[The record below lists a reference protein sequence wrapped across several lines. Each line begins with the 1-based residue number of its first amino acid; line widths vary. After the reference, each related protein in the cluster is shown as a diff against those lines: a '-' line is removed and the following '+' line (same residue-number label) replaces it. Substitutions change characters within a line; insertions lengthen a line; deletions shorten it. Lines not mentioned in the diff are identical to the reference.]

1 MTSKEVGEKLVELC
15 RANKALEALS
25 LYNPKAVSVEAQ
37 GSEAMPAVIEGVEK
51 IRGKGEWWFANNEVH
66 GAQVR
71 GPFPNGDRFAV
82 IFNFDFTPKAGTFA
96 GKRQKME
103 EVGLYTVENGKI
115 VREEF
120 FYSMG

>member
-1 MTSKEVGEKLVELC
+1 MTSKEVGEKLVALC
-15 RANKALEALS
+15 RANKTEDALS
-25 LYNPKAVSVEAQ
+25 LYSPRAVSVEAQ
-37 GSEAMPAVIEGVEK
+37 GSEAMPAVIEGVDK
-51 IRGKGEWWFANNEVH
+51 IRGKAEWWFSNNEIH

-82 IFNFDFTPKAGTFA
+82 IFNFDFTPKAGPSA
-96 GKRQKME
+96 GKRVQFE